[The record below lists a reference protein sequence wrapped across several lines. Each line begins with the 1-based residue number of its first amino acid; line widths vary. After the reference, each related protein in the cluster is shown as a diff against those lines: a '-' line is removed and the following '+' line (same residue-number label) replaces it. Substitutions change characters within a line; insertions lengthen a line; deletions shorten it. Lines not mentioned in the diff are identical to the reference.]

1 MQWMYVQVLITI
13 PLISPFF
20 LYLLMSSLDFT
31 NLTSYLGILFS
42 YTILATTTLHLIYQW
57 SLENELPLCSKSV
70 HGLLW
75 QRGSNGKGKEP
86 RA

>member
-42 YTILATTTLHLIYQW
+42 YTMLATTTLLLIYQW

-70 HGLLW
+70 HGLPW

>member
-42 YTILATTTLHLIYQW
+42 YTMLATTTLLLIYQW
-57 SLENELPLCSKSV
+57 SLENELPL
-70 HGLLW
+70 
-75 QRGSNGKGKEP
+75 
-86 RA
+86 